1 MNKYFISV
9 KVDREQLPD
18 VDAMYMTAVTMLI
31 GRGGWPMSSFLDTAG
46 RPFFG
51 GTYFRPQEFTELLD
65 RVSVLW
71 ATEQDALLGQ
81 ADSVATALAEANRLE
96 AEVKEV
102 GSREVDAAVESLLV
116 GFDAEFG
123 GFGRAPKF
131 PSETS
136 LLFLLEH
143 AWRRDDAVAL
153 QAADKTLEA
162 MAAGGLHDQIGGG
175 FHRYSTDHLWLV
187 PHFEKMLYNQ
197 ALLARAYLRGWQLTG
212 KQEHAHTTRQI
223 LDYVIRDMSSE
234 RGLFYSATDADSEG
248 HEGTFF
254 VWTPEQL
261 QAVLGEEDAQFAA
274 TLWGV
279 DEVGNFEEASI
290 LHRPE
295 TLAELALE
303 LDLGVDQIRQRRDS
317 LAETLRVAR
326 EQREHP
332 LRDEKILT
340 GWNGMMITAFAEAA
354 DAFSDERYAKVAK
367 NAAEQLWDITLQD
380 DGRLLRTQFRD
391 SVSVDAKQVWPCT
404 IWMGIGSG
412 YSEPAS

>member
-1 MNKYFISV
+1 
-9 KVDREQLPD
+9 
-18 VDAMYMTAVTMLI
+18 
-31 GRGGWPMSSFLDTAG
+31 MSSFLDTDG

-51 GTYFRPQEFTELLD
+51 GTYFRPQEFAELLD

-81 ADSVATALAEANRLE
+81 AESVAAALAEANRLE

-116 GFDAEFG
+116 GLDAEFG

-197 ALLARAYLRGWQLTG
+197 ALLARAYLRAWQMTG
-212 KQEHAHTTRQI
+212 KQEHEH
-223 LDYVIRDMSSE
+223 SSE
-234 RGLFYSATDADSEG
+234 RGLF
-248 HEGTFF
+248 
-254 VWTPEQL
+254 
-261 QAVLGEEDAQFAA
+261 
-274 TLWGV
+274 
-279 DEVGNFEEASI
+279 
-290 LHRPE
+290 
-295 TLAELALE
+295 
-303 LDLGVDQIRQRRDS
+303 
-317 LAETLRVAR
+317 
-326 EQREHP
+326 
-332 LRDEKILT
+332 
-340 GWNGMMITAFAEAA
+340 
-354 DAFSDERYAKVAK
+354 
-367 NAAEQLWDITLQD
+367 
-380 DGRLLRTQFRD
+380 
-391 SVSVDAKQVWPCT
+391 
-404 IWMGIGSG
+404 
-412 YSEPAS
+412 